1 MKITSVDIA
10 KFRGFRNVSFQIGSH
25 LTAIA
30 GQNGTQKS
38 TLLGIITQCFT
49 ISKDN
54 PMVDE
59 RPLCGGSYRSA
70 FSEKFRLSP
79 IFDKP
84 KEHEWTLHFDSLPDF
99 TIESISRSEKNTIR
113 FWKKGSKQRDEGYLQ
128 YPVIF
133 LSMKRLIPIAESH
146 VKEECTTQFSEAEL
160 AEIKRLHNLIL
171 LTNSNIQSVP
181 LLSAPEKVSLG
192 INTDQYD
199 WNQNSMGQ
207 DNVGKII
214 LALLSFKRLKE
225 KYPNDYQGGILA
237 IDELDAT
244 MYPASQV
251 RLLKI
256 LEQYASDLDLQILFT
271 THSLS
276 LLKAF
281 DELVNV
287 CKSNPNRVS
296 HTSLIY
302 LRKLDNAIFPE
313 KKADYASIVRNLMVV
328 ADKKKATNKIV
339 VYTEDKETICFA
351 KAILKRSRC
360 RYLEF
365 IDATFSSN
373 MLIEL
378 SVKRKVPAFQKP
390 RSLIILDGDVK
401 GNKNL
406 KKADNI
412 LLLPGEQ
419 SPERLI
425 AKYLHELSDASA
437 LWNDFGIGYTKQV
450 CFRDYS
456 YEQILSNRESAKKW
470 FNANLDYWGRNAVHV
485 INPMLSDTMDAQ
497 RERFLDEFDKIIQSF
512 N

>member
-1 MKITSVDIA
+1 MKITSVDIL
-10 KFRGFRNVSFQIGSH
+10 KFRGFRDVSFQIGSR

-84 KEHEWTLHFDSLPDF
+84 KEHEWTIHFDSLPDF

-113 FWKKGSKQRDEGYLQ
+113 FWKKGSKQRDEGYIQ
-128 YPVIF
+128 YPVIC

-146 VKEECTTQFSEAEL
+146 VKEESTIQFSEAEL
-160 AEIKRLHNLIL
+160 VEIKRLHNLIL
-171 LTNSNIQSVP
+171 LTDSNIQSVP

-287 CKSNPNRVS
+287 CNANPKRVS

-302 LRKLDNAIFPE
+302 LRKLDNTICPE
-313 KKADYASIVRNLMVV
+313 KNADYASIVRNLMVV
-328 ADKKKATNKIV
+328 ADKKKTTNKIV

-351 KAILKRSRC
+351 KALLKRKSQQ
-360 RYLEF
+360 LEF

-378 SVKRKVPAFQKP
+378 SVKRRVPAFQKP
-390 RSLIILDGDVK
+390 RSLIILDGDVR

-406 KKADNI
+406 KKAENI

-425 AKYLHELSDASA
+425 AKYLHELSDTSSI
-437 LWNDFGIGYTKQV
+437 WNDLGIGYTKQV

-456 YEQILSNRESAKKW
+456 FELILSNREAAKKW
-470 FNANLDYWGRNAVHV
+470 FNANLDYWGRCAVRV
-485 INPMLSDTMDAQ
+485 INPMLRDTMNGQ
-497 RERFLDEFDKIIQSF
+497 REEFINEFDKMLQSF

>member
-1 MKITSVDIA
+1 MKITSVDIL
-10 KFRGFRNVSFQIGSH
+10 KFRGFRDVSFQIGSR

-84 KEHEWTLHFDSLPDF
+84 KEHEWTIHFDSLPDF

-113 FWKKGSKQRDEGYLQ
+113 FWKKGSKQRDEGYIQ

-146 VKEECTTQFSEAEL
+146 VKEESTIQFSEAEL
-160 AEIKRLHNLIL
+160 VEIKRLHNLIL
-171 LTNSNIQSVP
+171 LTDSNIQSVP

-237 IDELDAT
+237 IDEVDAT

-287 CKSNPNRVS
+287 CNANPKRVS

-302 LRKLDNAIFPE
+302 LRKLDNTICPE
-313 KKADYASIVRNLMVV
+313 KNADYASIVRNLMVV
-328 ADKKKATNKIV
+328 ADKKKTTNKIV

-351 KAILKRSRC
+351 KALLKRKSQQ
-360 RYLEF
+360 LEF

-378 SVKRKVPAFQKP
+378 SVKRRVPAFQKP
-390 RSLIILDGDVK
+390 RSLIILDGDVR

-406 KKADNI
+406 KKAENI

-425 AKYLHELSDASA
+425 AKYLHELSDTSSI
-437 LWNDFGIGYTKQV
+437 WNDLGIGYTKQV

-456 YEQILSNRESAKKW
+456 FELILSNREAAKKW
-470 FNANLDYWGRNAVHV
+470 FNANLDYWGRCAVRV
-485 INPMLSDTMDAQ
+485 INPMLRDTMNGQ
-497 RERFLDEFDKIIQSF
+497 REEFINEFDKMLQSF